1 MTLNCPHYTKMK
13 LITKNTDYAVRALCL
28 ISRYKGRLTSVS
40 ELAKELKIPRPFLR
54 KILQVLNKKGI
65 LKSHKGN
72 CGGFRLNFSL
82 EKILLTDLIEAF
94 HGPLRL
100 NECIFKKKICPDRGA
115 CVLRMRISAIE
126 EYVVSELKTITLASL
141 V

>member
-1 MTLNCPHYTKMK
+1 MK
-13 LITKNTDYAVRALCL
+13 LINRDTDYAVRALCV
-28 ISRYKGRLTSVS
+28 IAHEGGRLVSVTR
-40 ELAKELKIPRPFLR
+40 LVKGLKIPRPFLR

-65 LKSHKGN
+65 LKSRKGKR
-72 CGGFRLNFSL
+72 GGFRLNFSL

-94 HGPLRL
+94 QGPLRL

-126 EYVVSELKTITLASL
+126 EYVVSELKAITLASL

>member
-1 MTLNCPHYTKMK
+1 MK
-13 LITKNTDYAVRALCL
+13 LINRDTDYAVRALCV
-28 ISRYKGRLTSVS
+28 IAREGGRLVSVTR
-40 ELAKELKIPRPFLR
+40 LVKGLKIPRPFLR

-65 LKSHKGN
+65 LKSRKGKR
-72 CGGFRLNFSL
+72 GGFRLNFSL

-94 HGPLRL
+94 QGPLRL

-126 EYVVSELKTITLASL
+126 EYVVSELKAITLASL